1 MVTHNP
7 TDNKRGVSAKIYDLP
22 RTTKGTVPPEAKL
35 MNKNK
40 LEYYNVDESMLST
53 NLLAKPQQSSARIR
67 QMT

>member
-1 MVTHNP
+1 
-7 TDNKRGVSAKIYDLP
+7 
-22 RTTKGTVPPEAKL
+22 

-40 LEYYNVDESMLST
+40 LEYYNVDESVLST